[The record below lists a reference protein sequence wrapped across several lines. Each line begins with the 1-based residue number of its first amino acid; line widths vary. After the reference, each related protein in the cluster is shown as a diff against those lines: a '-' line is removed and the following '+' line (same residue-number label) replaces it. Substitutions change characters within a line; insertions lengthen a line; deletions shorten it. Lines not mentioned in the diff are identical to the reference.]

1 MRRKMRFLSTEGPIC
16 EGYEI
21 HMGQTEA
28 NGHVLQPLTFPVHR
42 GEKPD
47 GCRISDTCW
56 GTYLHGILDNRD
68 VVEDL
73 LRRAG
78 VPNVHLPDY
87 RAFKERQYDR
97 LADNLRQHLD
107 LTSMYKQLSRF

>member
-1 MRRKMRFLSTEGPIC
+1 MGHTEV
-16 EGYEI
+16 
-21 HMGQTEA
+21 
-28 NGHVLQPLTFPVHR
+28 NGHTLQPLTFPVYS

-47 GCRISDTCW
+47 GYRISTRCW

-78 VPNVHLPDY
+78 VPRVQLPDY

-97 LADNLRQHLD
+97 LADHLRQHLD
-107 LTSMYKQLSRF
+107 LTFIYKQLSST